1 MSPLDL
7 HVLSTPPAFVLS
19 QDQTLMFNPLSSF
32 PVSSIKLAKALNLLQ
47 QIRRL
52 LSQKSDCSLSLD
64 LLRCIVFKDR
74 FAFVLSLNAGFIIT
88 KHPLFVKPFFQIS
101 DIFFQLHHI
110 VERIDQDPRNVVS

>member
-1 MSPLDL
+1 
-7 HVLSTPPAFVLS
+7 
-19 QDQTLMFNPLSSF
+19 MFNPLSSF
-32 PVSSIKLAKALNLLQ
+32 PVSNLGLAKALNLPQ

-101 DIFFQLHHI
+101 DIFCIPQHVVLHCKQNPP
-110 VERIDQDPRNVVS
+110 DVVVLPDFSN